1 LIEVRRRIWTVQAV
15 GYSNAHG
22 LLTIETDPRLHL
34 DALKAEASE
43 QFDLMTARKAR
54 SLKENTHQP
63 TPQVLSEHPLTI
75 EFTTSLELH
84 TLRGAVASHG

>member
-1 LIEVRRRIWTVQAV
+1 MQPVR
-15 GYSNAHG
+15 YSNAHD
-22 LLTIETDPRLHL
+22 LPTIETDPRLHL

-43 QFDLMTARKAR
+43 QSDLMTARKAR

-84 TLRGAVASHG
+84 TSRGAVASHG